1 MGWKGKKPSS
11 FSLDVSK
18 AAEDHVK
25 HIVMDTVQSL
35 VNLSPSI
42 LVHTVLHIWFRL
54 DLVTMAYVDLKL
66 TQFKMPLFKP

>member
-25 HIVMDTVQSL
+25 H
-35 VNLSPSI
+35 
-42 LVHTVLHIWFRL
+42 
-54 DLVTMAYVDLKL
+54 
-66 TQFKMPLFKP
+66 

>member
-25 HIVMDTVQSL
+25 
-35 VNLSPSI
+35 
-42 LVHTVLHIWFRL
+42 
-54 DLVTMAYVDLKL
+54 
-66 TQFKMPLFKP
+66 

>member
-25 HIVMDTVQSL
+25 HIV
-35 VNLSPSI
+35 
-42 LVHTVLHIWFRL
+42 
-54 DLVTMAYVDLKL
+54 
-66 TQFKMPLFKP
+66 